1 MRGSTMVKQYAIA
14 LQAPFE
20 LSMPPPLILTEM
32 IHAANIGNSMEI
44 KK

>member
-20 LSMPPPLILTEM
+20 LSMPPPLILTEL